1 MEGADSPRLA
11 VAPLLLPYGQVKFG
25 VTHPLLQIKS
35 ILGVHCGTV
44 DAGVT
49 GFTRDHALVG
59 N

>member
-35 ILGVHCGTV
+35 ILGVHHGTV

-49 GFTRDHALVG
+49 VSQGITPL
-59 N
+59 

>member
-1 MEGADSPRLA
+1 MEGADSTRLA

-49 GFTRDHALVG
+49 GFSRDHALVG